1 MSLPRKVK
9 CSTRMVLSLKAILLL
24 TRMVTLPLSSVT
36 GTKFSGLK
44 KGLPLSTRAERSSP
58 QVFL

>member
-1 MSLPRKVK
+1 
-9 CSTRMVLSLKAILLL
+9 
-24 TRMVTLPLSSVT
+24 MVTLPLSSVT